1 MNYVNDNFNPLVANQ
16 IQKST
21 AQSKTEFIYPMC
33 VKLSEGGG
41 YVLNTTT
48 QIVSYSLEYCLF
60 TINRNMNY
68 EQS

>member
-21 AQSKTEFIYPMC
+21 AQFKTEFIYPMC

-41 YVLNTTT
+41 VCFEYYNTDCK
-48 QIVSYSLEYCLF
+48 L
-60 TINRNMNY
+60 
-68 EQS
+68 

>member
-41 YVLNTTT
+41 M
-48 QIVSYSLEYCLF
+48 F
-60 TINRNMNY
+60 
-68 EQS
+68 